1 MQYAELK
8 FVIEIAFAR
17 NYATYKALFWQKND

>member
-1 MQYAELK
+1 MQFAELK

-17 NYATYKALFWQKND
+17 NYAPYMALFWQKK